1 MSSWQKDENV
11 NKVIKKKKTITS
23 YIQFLS
29 LLNVVQMNSFNLLL
43 SDRASCQTVEFL
55 QHRCE
60 DGTDES
66 RTLSTWGPSACL
78 FKSVFGFHKTQ

>member
-11 NKVIKKKKTITS
+11 NKVIKKKTITS
-23 YIQFLS
+23 YIQFFS

-43 SDRASCQTVEFL
+43 SDRASWKFL